1 MCNFG
6 WHFNAPISAHPG
18 NKTLCM
24 LAMLMQP
31 NDFHLLILR
40 LQHNLVSKK
49 KMEKCTVIAFLG
61 EDFITAV
68 RHKLR
73 DLKRTTRRQPHRSAL
88 EVYSQERPTRHCVL
102 LSLEYFSEKVGV
114 NCWALHMPE
123 VEDFPL
129 WDALFFVE
137 SNPMPLVVCRRVL
150 RVGSTPQPA
159 L

>member
-1 MCNFG
+1 
-6 WHFNAPISAHPG
+6 
-18 NKTLCM
+18 M

-40 LQHNLVSKK
+40 LQHNLLSKK
-49 KMEKCTVIAFLG
+49 NMEKCTVFAFLG

-73 DLKRTTRRQPHRSAL
+73 ELKRTTRRQPHRCAL
-88 EVYSQERPTRHCVL
+88 EVYPQERPTRHCVL

-129 WDALFFVE
+129 LDAFSLW
-137 SNPMPLVVCRRVL
+137 SQIQCRWWSADEYCGWAAHHSQHCEAVR
-150 RVGSTPQPA
+150 
-159 L
+159 